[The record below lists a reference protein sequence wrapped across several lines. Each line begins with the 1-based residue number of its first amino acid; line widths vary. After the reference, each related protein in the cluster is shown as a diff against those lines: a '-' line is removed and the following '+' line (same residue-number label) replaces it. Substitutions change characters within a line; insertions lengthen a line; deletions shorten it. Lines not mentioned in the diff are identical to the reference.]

1 MLHQQRHNL
10 LTTGQAAARLGVAIP
25 TVKRWI
31 ERGALDAARVRGR
44 WLVTTASVQRQV
56 ALRETLAAVANE
68 GFPDRNYNPDGTL
81 VSRKQSNAIIEMP
94 EEVAAHA
101 LQLIEDGILFEGKR
115 VQVDTLCLHGD
126 HARVVE
132 NAKLIRD
139 NLLT

>member
-1 MLHQQRHNL
+1 
-10 LTTGQAAARLGVAIP
+10 
-25 TVKRWI
+25 
-31 ERGALDAARVRGR
+31 
-44 WLVTTASVQRQV
+44 
-56 ALRETLAAVANE
+56 LRVANE

-81 VSRKQSNAIIEMP
+81 VSRKQSNAIIEIP

-101 LQLIEDGILFEGKR
+101 LHLIRDGILFGGKR

-126 HARVVE
+126 HPNVVE